1 VAQPGQ
7 PITYTLAFSNT
18 GSEIAAAV
26 VLTDLLPPALTDLS
40 YTSSLPVTPT
50 GGTNYTW
57 QLPDLAPGTSGLI
70 TVTARLSPT
79 LTTEATIT
87 NSATIATTA
96 IEITTNNTAS
106 VALAVSLPR
115 VRFSAS
121 NYSVDEAAGSAT
133 ITLTLDAPN
142 PFADV
147 SLLL

>member
-1 VAQPGQ
+1 IGDGTSGNNNIKPTPVRVTGSGPAPDLVLTKSVVPAVAQPGQ

-106 VALAVSLPR
+106 VALAV
-115 VRFSAS
+115 
-121 NYSVDEAAGSAT
+121 
-133 ITLTLDAPN
+133 
-142 PFADV
+142 
-147 SLLL
+147 